1 MSDINLLPDD
11 LKKKEQKILQKKNSF
26 SNSSIEFTSG
36 ERLLKNNNNSKNE
49 ILNPGLNTDLK
60 RDPRTKNSYGIPKNF
75 VSADAENQNTEQIL
89 DLDNLEII
97 DEKAS
102 IGEVKVSPQRNQ
114 AKNIEPQRDKN
125 INQILKEKKENG
137 SSLTNKKQE
146 IVKEIPKNIQAQKK
160 RKKDNFAFFKKIF
173 NNLLNKNKNSEEDKS
188 DVNLLPQELNLVSRE
203 NIISMIIST
212 LLISIVILFVIY
224 FAILIYKI
232 NIDRQINSLD
242 LKIEEIVKNSE
253 DFDKLIVEIE
263 DWKSRI
269 QKINGLL
276 NKHVYWTEFFARV
289 EANTLPEVKFS
300 SFAGSVSGN
309 ITLSASAP
317 DYYTV
322 ARQWIH
328 LKGAKDFVE
337 DAIIEGA
344 SASGSQSS
352 GIDTKINFSLI
363 LDLVDDIFYKKNN

>member
-11 LKKKEQKILQKKNSF
+11 LKKREQKILQKKNSF
-26 SNSSIEFTSG
+26 SNSGIEFTSG
-36 ERLLKNNNNSKNE
+36 QGLSKINNNSKNSV
-49 ILNPGLNTDLK
+49 LNSNSNQEPK
-60 RDPRTKNSYGIPKNF
+60 RDPIINNSYNLTKNS
-75 VSADAENQNTEQIL
+75 VSVDAEKQNTEQIL

-97 DEKAS
+97 DEKVRLGEARAS
-102 IGEVKVSPQRNQ
+102 LQHNQ
-114 AKNIEPQRDKN
+114 IENIEPLRDKN

-137 SSLTNKKQE
+137 SSSGNKKQE
-146 IVKEIPKNIQAQKK
+146 IVKDIPKNIQAQKK
-160 RKKDNFAFFKKIF
+160 LKKDNFEFFKKIF
-173 NNLLNKNKNSEEDKS
+173 NKLLNKNKNSEEDKS

-242 LKIEEIVKNSE
+242 LKIEEVVKNSE

-269 QKINGLL
+269 QKIKGLL
-276 NKHVYWTEFFARV
+276 NKHVYWTEFFAKV
-289 EANTLPEVKFS
+289 EASTLPEVKFS

-322 ARQWIH
+322 ARQWIY

-337 DAIIEGA
+337 DVVIEGA

-363 LDLVDDIFYKKNN
+363 LDLADDIFYKKNN